1 MSLRGLFQAGYV
13 THDLERAIATFAP
26 FAGADFATMDIDLP
40 ARTPLGARIV
50 SVRVGVAWL
59 GHMQIELIQPVSGHI
74 EAYLESLPADCSD
87 VVPRFHHLAVRR
99 DDPDHMRA
107 EVAAMGV
114 PVVFETGGNG
124 ISSMFVDA
132 RSRIGHHLE
141 LVSASPEGWAMLGW
155 PDAG

>member
-1 MSLRGLFQAGYV
+1 MSLQGLFQAGYV
-13 THDLERAIATFAP
+13 THDLDRAIATFAP
-26 FAGADFATMDIDLP
+26 FAGAGFATMDIDLP
-40 ARTPLGARIV
+40 ARTPAGDRVV

-59 GHMQIELIQPVSGHI
+59 GRMQIELIQPVAGHI
-74 EAYLESLPADCSD
+74 DAYLECLPADCDD

-114 PVVFETGGNG
+114 PVVFETGGSG

-132 RSRIGHHLE
+132 RRRIGHHLE

-155 PDAG
+155 PDGG